1 MKPIT
6 APLNQAQQGETIA
19 NLQQALL
26 ALGLQIAPDEL
37 RNAFFGDTTS
47 AALLRY
53 QHSQHIE
60 GRGNV
65 DSDTA
70 AALNRNLR
78 EKNVLEPEF
87 RVSGHVVDIV
97 GAPVSK
103 QTIVVFDVDLR
114 GIRLIDKIQH
124 LEELLQSQGFQLLGR
139 TRTDADGFYII
150 GFDREQFIFSDK
162 SHADLLAFV
171 VDDGLLV
178 ERSRLA
184 SKRDY
189 FNTTAVVD
197 LDIGLRDGQLL
208 RGVSEWQRLIN
219 AIESILTS
227 SDINLAD
234 MADSEE
240 QIAFLA
246 QETDVDSEQLSTAVQ
261 AGALAQNHLD
271 RDDAELL
278 YALGRQ
284 QTGLSFIELND
295 IPEVD
300 LFARFKTAIA
310 LNIIASKTDEH
321 LQDFLARLL
330 KTAINDIINPDNTAP
345 AILAFNRLLT
355 AANLASDTAKRAVI
369 TAAQR
374 FNSDNPKQFWNEQLP
389 QAGLDAA
396 QIEGLK
402 LNNQL
407 YALTDGHLP
416 LIEALQV
423 QRGITSA
430 LELLHFT
437 DQDWRDII
445 ASVGL
450 PEGIQHTEGFVSELR
465 DTLHAAYPTA
475 KIALMVQRQEFA
487 TIGDLQTPLNAFFL
501 SAPSF
506 DFGNSLVADF
516 ADIIASIA
524 PEPGQNAAVND
535 TLKTLQRVFQISPTP
550 EAMTQLL
557 DAGIHSAFQVAG
569 VPEASFINRF
579 ATILGSEELA
589 RLVHN
594 RAGFVSTR
602 VLDAIITHRE
612 LTDLAKPVAS
622 GSDSGQ
628 TLAATKQLFPNFE
641 ALFGDLSMC
650 ECRDCRSVT
659 SPAAYLVDILRFL
672 DQLSPNTAGAS
683 PLDALIQRRPDLLHL
698 RLTCENTNT
707 IIPYIDLVNEV
718 LEYYV
723 AHDQLDALAIHNNNN
738 ETASQLRAFPQHV
751 SLEAYKKLAT
761 AVYPFTL
768 PYHQPLDSIRA
779 FLPDNLKRAELMRRF
794 EVSGSSVVAEQLRL
808 SAREYAIIIKDASD
822 TTDLWAFYGFDDEA
836 ALQLSLPNVPEFLNR
851 TGILY
856 IDLIALLKT
865 RFLNPGLLALDFVD
879 DIFKTP
885 ITLGGPAPFDSQQ
898 VYNLLRAI
906 NEDALNPA
914 DDLLISQALNRR
926 GITNPDDFIAWTKAH
941 FADINTSVLL
951 FEQKSSCQLAS
962 TQLKT
967 VEQIYNPA
975 AEALATRFLSKLQRF
990 IRLWRCLD
998 WRIEALDSV
1007 LIALQANDL
1016 SAEVLEQLAGI
1027 KQLAE
1032 VSTLPLKNLAAL
1044 LGNIET
1050 HGDKPLYS
1058 QLFLTRTV
1066 QQLDTVFYADAFG
1079 EFLTVDT
1086 PISAHKAALLA
1097 AFKIKDSELTA
1108 IAGDAGLDLETEF
1121 LKLPALTALYRY
1133 TVMAKA
1139 LKLNIAELLA
1149 IKSLLGLNPFSAAH
1163 NDPADILAFINAAG
1177 KLTQS
1182 DFNINDLDLVLTGK
1196 GIGLDEAEIQQ
1207 TLVDIRSDWEKL
1219 TIAPLQAASLKTLQ
1233 VNTIHSRIS
1242 AVLGLSEAQ
1251 TASLLTETLQETIFN
1266 ALSSQGFN
1274 AEYFNNHSFVDPI
1287 VTRIDATID
1296 FTGNNSFNIPGL
1308 QRDNFGCRW
1317 TGQLLAKANEKR
1329 TLVIAVAGT
1338 DDSFRLLLDGVEL
1351 LHKNDGDAKK
1361 QWETD
1366 ISLEAGHLYHLHLD
1380 YTDRSRPLG
1389 IRLSWKT
1396 DTSPLEVLPAASIFD
1411 PAGVTKLTTTLRG
1424 LHRGAALVKK
1434 LPLSIVEL
1442 QHIKQHRADFAN
1454 VDFSNPALPAWQA
1467 LNDFAQLRKVAA
1479 QTDWLTLLEAADLGA
1494 SVNNLIGQVLKH
1506 PNALWTVK
1514 NLQFAITHLGFSAAQ
1529 LTQPSNWLAIVQL
1542 AQFSAASGFSLERLH
1557 SWAQPLSDFDQLNTV
1572 AIDVQNAVRAKYSEK
1587 DWVDFA
1593 PTVTNPLR
1601 ERRRDALVNYLLVQ
1615 QKFKDWGVIDA
1626 DSLFEYFLIDVK
1638 MSACMDTSRVRQ
1650 ALSSVQLFVTRCLL
1664 NLEAKRSDL
1673 DKYWVALD
1681 KKETVQWEWMKLYRV
1696 WEANRKVFIYPENW
1710 LEPEWRDDR
1719 SPFFKDLESEL
1730 TQNDITNFSVE
1741 TAFRN
1746 YLGKLDSVS
1755 NLEVVG
1761 VYNDPVTNILHVVAR
1776 SHGIAAQYFY
1786 RNRDN
1791 YGVWSAWE
1799 ALPIDV
1805 KTAGDGANNG
1815 THILPMIWKGRLFIF
1830 WLEFLQKSV
1839 PPDPST
1845 AGAKDGGIS
1854 GIDQL
1859 QAKKQ
1864 WLVHLCFV
1872 EFRDDKWQPKQMSKD
1887 ALRSHEFTGDKAQD
1901 YQPHQY
1907 RPWVSQTDGKLI
1919 IEIAN
1924 FGPARTFQP
1933 KPQAVKEGFN
1943 IYLPSSTGAFVLT
1956 NPQAEI
1962 TISDLPKTGFA
1973 GLANNN
1979 NQFMARMT
1987 TDNLQLRKSNYL
1999 TLGNGQSRFIF
2010 NHAMPAFTFEA
2021 EAAIPFFFRDA
2032 KRGFYVESKDR
2043 WNPIL
2048 VIDII
2053 KKPDNFAFLAYA
2065 NTLQKVQ
2072 LKPIAES
2079 VALKTLS
2086 ASPQQPARLAS
2097 QPEQNLNVVS
2107 KSASS
2112 NSLFAP
2118 SRKAATAFG
2127 GDRIFRVPE
2136 SRPSGFISKAL
2147 TFYNFYH
2154 PYTESFIETLN
2165 KEGVSG
2171 LLSQDTDHKSDLGA
2185 KFIEEYK
2192 PVGLLV
2198 GTPYPPVAVEF
2209 EENAA
2214 YSLYNWELFFHAPLY
2229 IATRLSKNSKHAEA
2243 MQWYHTIFNPLTA
2256 VAVTSGDYWQVPAF
2270 KKADTETITDYFER
2284 LAKGDADIEAKVAKW
2299 RENPFK
2305 PHLIARGRPVA
2316 YKKNVVLKYVENLLA
2331 WGDDLFRRDTIESI
2345 NEATQLYIIAAHI
2358 LGKRPEIIPKRGVA
2372 APETY
2377 DSLSKKN
2384 LDSFGNAMVAWENL
2398 IPYAS
2403 GVPVSEGTV
2412 TAANGSLLGVGTGLY
2427 FCIPHN
2433 AQLLTYWDTVEDRLF
2448 KIRHCLNL
2456 EGVER
2461 KLALFDPPIDPAML
2475 VAATANG
2482 VSLGNVLAD
2491 LFSPSPLYRFQFLF
2505 AKSLE
2510 LSGEVREMGNF
2521 LLSVLEKKDAAVL
2534 GLLQVGHATSLL
2546 KLNEDIRV
2554 WHIFESKAHRD
2565 VLLKARD
2572 VSIERLSHQLDLMD
2586 ISLGGEGL
2594 TVPNP
2599 PEFNAGKKP
2608 SEDDSLPEEVLIGG
2622 EAALKTPAT
2631 KQKPVASGESGPK
2644 LLPAEKLVQDAKEA
2658 VQTIQKIIAA
2668 GKAIGGALSALP
2680 QFDTAAKP
2688 WGVGGGINIGGAQF
2702 SAVTEFANKLQEV
2715 YVALKSL
2722 DSEKSGFTAEAIRRE
2737 QQWSIDARLAAREI
2751 LQIHR
2756 QIIGAD
2762 IRIAM
2767 AQRELAAHRQQIK
2780 NAEEIE
2786 DFVQNRF
2793 TNAELYT
2800 WLRERVF
2807 AAHKTAYQLAYDLA
2821 KTAERAYR
2829 NELGITTSNFIQ
2841 YGYFDGA
2848 HQGLTAGKQLHVALR
2863 QLEKAYLDGQKRQ
2876 FELTKNISLTK
2887 IDLAALTSLKTTGVC
2902 TFNLTEDLFD
2912 NDFPGHYYRKIRT
2925 VSLSIPCNADAT
2937 TTVAATLRLQSNSV
2951 RLNTTGAS
2959 YPRNLDEGVPA
2970 DDERF
2975 AEYNV
2980 PCKAIAVS
2988 HGKNDTGMFELRF
3001 DDSRYLP
3008 FEGAGVISSWKLEMS
3023 GPATVP
3029 IRPGISDVILHLSY
3043 TAKEDSGPFKDKV
3056 LQHLGV

>member
-6 APLNQAQQGETIA
+6 APLNQAQQGETVA

-26 ALGLQIAPDEL
+26 ALGLQIDPDEL

-47 AALLRY
+47 AAVLRY
-53 QHSQHIE
+53 QHSRHIE

-97 GAPVSK
+97 GAPVSE

-124 LEELLQSQGFQLLGR
+124 LEELLQSPGFQLLGT
-139 TRTDADGFYII
+139 TRTDADGFYSI

-197 LDIGLRDGQLL
+197 LDIGLRDAQLL
-208 RGVSEWQRLIN
+208 RGVSEWQRLVN
-219 AIESILTS
+219 EIEPILTS

-234 MADSEE
+234 ITDSEE

-246 QETDVDSEQLSTAVQ
+246 QETDVDIEQLSTAVQ
-261 AGALAQNHLD
+261 ASALAQNHLD

-300 LFARFKTAIA
+300 LFTRFKTAIA
-310 LNIIASKTDEH
+310 LNIIASKTDER
-321 LQDFLARLL
+321 LQDFLDRLL

-345 AILAFNRLLT
+345 AIQAFNRSLT

-374 FNSDNPKQFWNEQLP
+374 FNSDDPKQFWSEHLP

-437 DQDWRDII
+437 DQDWRDTI

-450 PEGIQHTEGFVSELR
+450 PEGIQHADGFISELR

-506 DFGNSLVADF
+506 DFGNSRVADF
-516 ADIIASIA
+516 ADIITSIA

-589 RLVHN
+589 RLVHH
-594 RAGFVSTR
+594 RAGFISTR
-602 VLDAIITHRE
+602 VLDAIITNRE
-612 LTDLAKPVAS
+612 LTDIAKPAAS

-628 TLAATKQLFPNFE
+628 TLAATKLLFPNFE

-650 ECRDCRSVT
+650 ESRDCRSVT

-683 PLDALIQRRPDLLHL
+683 PLDALTQRRPDLLHL

-723 AHDQLDALAIHNNNN
+723 AHDQLDALAIQNNSN
-738 ETASQLRAFPQHV
+738 ETASELRAYPQHV

-794 EVSGSSVVAEQLRL
+794 EVSGPSVVAEQLRL
-808 SAREYAIIIKDASD
+808 SAREYAIITKDASD
-822 TTDLWAFYGFDDEA
+822 TTDLWAFYGFANEA

-851 TGILY
+851 TGIRY
-856 IDLIALLKT
+856 SDLIALLKT

-885 ITLGGPAPFDSQQ
+885 ITTGAPAPFDSQQ
-898 VYNLLRAI
+898 VYNLLRDI
-906 NEDALNPA
+906 NDDALNPG
-914 DDLLISQALNRR
+914 DDPLISQALNRR

-967 VEQIYNPA
+967 VEQIYNLLA
-975 AEALATRFLSKLQRF
+975 AALATGFLSKLQRF

-998 WRIEALDSV
+998 WRIEELDSV
-1007 LIALQANDL
+1007 LVALQADDF
-1016 SAEVLEQLAGI
+1016 SAEVLEKLAGI
-1027 KQLAE
+1027 KQLAD
-1032 VSTLPLKNLAAL
+1032 VSTLPLENLAAL

-1058 QLFLTRTV
+1058 KLFLSRTI
-1066 QQLDTVFYADAFG
+1066 QQLDTVFTANAFG
-1079 EFLTVDT
+1079 EYLTTDT
-1086 PISAHKAALLA
+1086 TIASHHAVLLA

-1121 LKLPALTALYRY
+1121 LKLPSLTALYRY

-1163 NDPADILAFINAAG
+1163 NDPADIVAFINAAG

-1196 GIGLDEAEIQQ
+1196 GIGLDEAKIQQ

-1219 TIAPLQAASLKTLQ
+1219 TIAPLQAAALKTLQ
-1233 VNTIHSRIS
+1233 VNAIHSRIS

-1251 TASLLTETLQETIFN
+1251 TAALLTETQLDTVFN

-1366 ISLEAGHLYHLHLD
+1366 ISLEAGHLYQLHLD
-1380 YTDRSRPLG
+1380 YTDRSRPSG

-1396 DTSPLEVLPAASIFD
+1396 DTSPLEVLPAASIVD
-1411 PAGVTKLTTTLRG
+1411 PAAVTQLTTTLRG
-1424 LHRGAALVKK
+1424 LHRGAALVQK
-1434 LPLSIVEL
+1434 LPLSILEI
-1442 QHIKQHRADFAN
+1442 QYIQQHRTDFAN
-1454 VDFSNPALPAWQA
+1454 VDFSNPIFPAWQA
-1467 LNDFAQLRKVAA
+1467 LNDFAQLRKLAA
-1479 QTDWLTLLEAADLGA
+1479 QTDWLAVLEAANSAA
-1494 SVNNLIGQVLKH
+1494 SVDNLIAQVLKR
-1506 PNALWTVK
+1506 PNAIWTVK
-1514 NLQFAITHLGFSAAQ
+1514 DLQFAVSHLGFTPAQ
-1529 LTQPSNWLAIVQL
+1529 LTQSSNWLAIAQL
-1542 AQFSAASGFSLERLH
+1542 AQFAAASGFSLERLH

-1587 DWVDFA
+1587 DWADFA

-1615 QKFKDWGVIDA
+1615 QPLKDWGVIDA
-1626 DSLFEYFLIDVK
+1626 DSLFEYFLIDVQ

-1664 NLEAKRSDL
+1664 NLEAKRPGL
-1673 DKYWVALD
+1673 GNFWVALN
-1681 KKETVQWEWMKLYRV
+1681 KNETAQWEWMKLYRV

-1719 SPFFKDLESEL
+1719 SPFFKDMESEL
-1730 TQNDITNFSVE
+1730 TQNDITTFSVE

-1805 KTAGDGANNG
+1805 KTVGDGANNG
-1815 THILPMIWKGRLFIF
+1815 VHILPKVWKGRLFIF

-1839 PPDPST
+1839 PPDPSI

-1887 ALRSHEFTGDKAQD
+1887 TLQSFEFTETEAKD
-1901 YQPHQY
+1901 YKPHQY
-1907 RPWVSQTDGKLI
+1907 RPWAVESNGLLRIGID
-1919 IEIAN
+1919 N
-1924 FGPARTFQP
+1924 FGPTREQKP
-1933 KPQAVKEGFN
+1933 KSGNNLSLKIQQIA
-1943 IYLPSSTGAFVLT
+1943 GAFVLT

-1962 TISDLPKTGFA
+1962 KVSDINLSYLSLVTA
-1973 GLANNN
+1973 DEN
-1979 NQFMARMT
+1979 NQFMERTASG
-1987 TDNLQLRKSNYL
+1987 NLQLRKSSYL
-1999 TLGNGQSRFIF
+1999 TLGNGQANYIF
-2010 NHAMPAFTFEA
+2010 NHAMPASTFEA

-2053 KKPDNFAFLAYA
+2053 KKPDNFTFLAYA
-2065 NTLQKVQ
+2065 NTLH
-2072 LKPIAES
+2072 
-2079 VALKTLS
+2079 
-2086 ASPQQPARLAS
+2086 
-2097 QPEQNLNVVS
+2097 
-2107 KSASS
+2107 
-2112 NSLFAP
+2112 
-2118 SRKAATAFG
+2118 AA
-2127 GDRIFRVPE
+2127 
-2136 SRPSGFISKAL
+2136 
-2147 TFYNFYH
+2147 
-2154 PYTESFIETLN
+2154 
-2165 KEGVSG
+2165 
-2171 LLSQDTDHKSDLGA
+2171 
-2185 KFIEEYK
+2185 
-2192 PVGLLV
+2192 
-2198 GTPYPPVAVEF
+2198 YPP
-2209 EENAA
+2209 
-2214 YSLYNWELFFHAPLY
+2214 
-2229 IATRLSKNSKHAEA
+2229 
-2243 MQWYHTIFNPLTA
+2243 
-2256 VAVTSGDYWQVPAF
+2256 
-2270 KKADTETITDYFER
+2270 
-2284 LAKGDADIEAKVAKW
+2284 
-2299 RENPFK
+2299 
-2305 PHLIARGRPVA
+2305 
-2316 YKKNVVLKYVENLLA
+2316 
-2331 WGDDLFRRDTIESI
+2331 
-2345 NEATQLYIIAAHI
+2345 
-2358 LGKRPEIIPKRGVA
+2358 
-2372 APETY
+2372 
-2377 DSLSKKN
+2377 
-2384 LDSFGNAMVAWENL
+2384 
-2398 IPYAS
+2398 
-2403 GVPVSEGTV
+2403 
-2412 TAANGSLLGVGTGLY
+2412 
-2427 FCIPHN
+2427 
-2433 AQLLTYWDTVEDRLF
+2433 
-2448 KIRHCLNL
+2448 
-2456 EGVER
+2456 
-2461 KLALFDPPIDPAML
+2461 
-2475 VAATANG
+2475 
-2482 VSLGNVLAD
+2482 
-2491 LFSPSPLYRFQFLF
+2491 
-2505 AKSLE
+2505 
-2510 LSGEVREMGNF
+2510 
-2521 LLSVLEKKDAAVL
+2521 
-2534 GLLQVGHATSLL
+2534 
-2546 KLNEDIRV
+2546 
-2554 WHIFESKAHRD
+2554 
-2565 VLLKARD
+2565 
-2572 VSIERLSHQLDLMD
+2572 
-2586 ISLGGEGL
+2586 
-2594 TVPNP
+2594 
-2599 PEFNAGKKP
+2599 
-2608 SEDDSLPEEVLIGG
+2608 
-2622 EAALKTPAT
+2622 
-2631 KQKPVASGESGPK
+2631 
-2644 LLPAEKLVQDAKEA
+2644 
-2658 VQTIQKIIAA
+2658 
-2668 GKAIGGALSALP
+2668 
-2680 QFDTAAKP
+2680 
-2688 WGVGGGINIGGAQF
+2688 
-2702 SAVTEFANKLQEV
+2702 
-2715 YVALKSL
+2715 
-2722 DSEKSGFTAEAIRRE
+2722 
-2737 QQWSIDARLAAREI
+2737 
-2751 LQIHR
+2751 
-2756 QIIGAD
+2756 
-2762 IRIAM
+2762 
-2767 AQRELAAHRQQIK
+2767 
-2780 NAEEIE
+2780 
-2786 DFVQNRF
+2786 
-2793 TNAELYT
+2793 
-2800 WLRERVF
+2800 
-2807 AAHKTAYQLAYDLA
+2807 
-2821 KTAERAYR
+2821 
-2829 NELGITTSNFIQ
+2829 
-2841 YGYFDGA
+2841 
-2848 HQGLTAGKQLHVALR
+2848 
-2863 QLEKAYLDGQKRQ
+2863 
-2876 FELTKNISLTK
+2876 
-2887 IDLAALTSLKTTGVC
+2887 
-2902 TFNLTEDLFD
+2902 
-2912 NDFPGHYYRKIRT
+2912 
-2925 VSLSIPCNADAT
+2925 
-2937 TTVAATLRLQSNSV
+2937 
-2951 RLNTTGAS
+2951 
-2959 YPRNLDEGVPA
+2959 
-2970 DDERF
+2970 
-2975 AEYNV
+2975 
-2980 PCKAIAVS
+2980 
-2988 HGKNDTGMFELRF
+2988 
-3001 DDSRYLP
+3001 
-3008 FEGAGVISSWKLEMS
+3008 
-3023 GPATVP
+3023 
-3029 IRPGISDVILHLSY
+3029 
-3043 TAKEDSGPFKDKV
+3043 
-3056 LQHLGV
+3056 

>member
-6 APLNQAQQGETIA
+6 APLNQAQQGEAVA
-19 NLQQALL
+19 NLQQALR
-26 ALGLQIAPDEL
+26 ALGLEVAPDEF
-37 RNAFFGDTTS
+37 RDTFFGETTVN
-47 AALLRY
+47 AVLRF
-53 QHSQHIE
+53 QHSQHID

-65 DSDTA
+65 DDDTA
-70 AALNRNLR
+70 VALNRNLR
-78 EKNVLEPEF
+78 ERHLLAPEF
-87 RVSGHVVDIV
+87 HVSGHVVDVV
-97 GAPVSK
+97 GAPISE
-103 QTIVVFDVDLR
+103 QTVVVFDVDLR

-124 LEELLQSQGFQLLGR
+124 FEELLQSQGFQLLGR
-139 TRTDADGFYII
+139 TRTDADGFYSI

-189 FNTTAVVD
+189 SNATDVVD
-197 LDIGLRDGQLL
+197 LDIGLRDARLL
-208 RGVSEWQRLIN
+208 RGVSEWQRLVN
-219 AIESILTS
+219 AVAPILTS
-227 SDINLAD
+227 SDISLSD
-234 MADSEE
+234 IADSEE

-246 QETDVDSEQLSTAVQ
+246 QETDVDSEQLRTAVQ
-261 AGALAQNHLD
+261 ASALAQSHLD
-271 RDDAELL
+271 REDAELL

-284 QTGLSFIELND
+284 QTGLRFIELND
-295 IPEVD
+295 IPETE
-300 LFARFKTAIA
+300 LFNRLKNAIG
-310 LNIIASKTDEH
+310 LNIIAGKADEQ

-330 KTAINDIINPDNTAP
+330 KAATIDIINPDNTVP
-345 AILAFNRLLT
+345 AIQAFNRSLS
-355 AANLASDTAKRAVI
+355 AANLASASAKRAVI

-374 FNSDNPKQFWNEQLP
+374 FNSDDPKQFWSEHLP
-389 QAGLDAA
+389 QAGLDTA

-416 LIEALQV
+416 LIEALQA

-430 LELLHFT
+430 AELLNFT
-437 DQDWRDII
+437 HQDWLDTL
-445 ASVGL
+445 AGVGL
-450 PEGIQHTEGFVSELR
+450 PEGIENADGFVTELR

-475 KIALMVQRQEFA
+475 QIALMVQRQEFA
-487 TIGDLQTPLNAFFL
+487 TIGELQAPLVEFFQR
-501 SAPSF
+501 APSF
-506 DFGNSLVADF
+506 DFSNSRVEDF
-516 ADIIASIA
+516 ADIINNVA
-524 PEPGQNAAVND
+524 PEQTQNIAVSD

-557 DAGIHSAFQVAG
+557 GAGIHSAFQVAG
-569 VPEASFINRF
+569 VPEVSFVKRF
-579 ATILGSEELA
+579 STILGSEEQA

-602 VLDAIITHRE
+602 VLDAIITTRE
-612 LTDLAKPVAS
+612 LTDLAKPAAS
-622 GSDSGQ
+622 GSDKTQ
-628 TLAATKQLFPNFE
+628 TLAATQQLFPNFE
-641 ALFGDLSMC
+641 TLFGDLSLC
-650 ECRDCRSVT
+650 ECRDCRAVT
-659 SPAAYLVDILRFL
+659 SPAAYLVDILQFL
-672 DQLSPNTAGAS
+672 SKLDRNTEGKS
-683 PLDALIQRRPDLLHL
+683 PLDALVNRRPDLPHL

-723 AHDQLDALAIHNNNN
+723 AHNQLDAQAIQNNSN
-738 ETASQLRAFPQHV
+738 ETATELRANPQHI
-751 SLEAYKKLAT
+751 SLDAYKKLAI
-761 AVYPFTL
+761 AVYPFSL

-779 FLPDNLKRAELMRRF
+779 FLPDNLKRADLMHRF
-794 EVSGSSVVAEQLRL
+794 GITGPTVVTEQLRL
-808 SAREYAIIIKDASD
+808 SAREYAIITKDAGD
-822 TTDLWAFYGFDDEA
+822 TTELWDFYGFADEA
-836 ALQLSLPNVPEFLNR
+836 DMQLSLPNVPEFLNR
-851 TGILY
+851 TGLRY
-856 IDLIALLKT
+856 IDLVALLKT
-865 RFLNPGLLALDFVD
+865 RFLNPGQLALDFVD

-885 ITLGGPAPFDSQQ
+885 IATGQPAPFDSQQ
-898 VYNLLRAI
+898 VYNLLRDI
-906 NEDALNPA
+906 NADLLNPA
-914 DDLLISQALNRR
+914 DDPLISQALSRR
-926 GITNPDDFIAWTKAH
+926 GISNPDDFIAWTKAN
-941 FADINTSVLL
+941 FSDINVGVLL
-951 FEQKSSCQLAS
+951 FEQEGRCQLAN

-967 VEQIYNPA
+967 VEQIYSPVA
-975 AEALATRFLSKLQRF
+975 APLSTDFLSKLHRY
-990 IRLWRCLD
+990 IRLWRRLD
-998 WRIEALDSV
+998 WRIEELDSV
-1007 LIALQANDL
+1007 LVALQAKDL
-1016 SAEVLEQLAGI
+1016 SADVLDKLADI

-1032 VSTLPLKNLAAL
+1032 VTKQPLENLAAL
-1044 LGNIET
+1044 LGSIET

-1058 QLFLTRTV
+1058 KLFLTRTI
-1066 QQLDTVFYADAFG
+1066 QQLDPAFTADAFG
-1079 EFLTVDT
+1079 DFLTADT
-1086 PISAHKAALLA
+1086 PIAAHRSALLA
-1097 AFKIKDSELTA
+1097 AFKIKESELAA
-1108 IAGDAGLDLETEF
+1108 IAKDAGLNLDIAL
-1121 LKLPALTALYRY
+1121 LKLPTLSALYRY
-1133 TVMAKA
+1133 IVLAKA
-1139 LKLNIAELLA
+1139 LKLSINELLA
-1149 IKSLLGLNPFSAAH
+1149 IKHLLGLNPFPAEH
-1163 NDPADILAFINAAG
+1163 NDPADILAFIKAADG
-1177 KLTQS
+1177 LMQS
-1182 DFNINDLDLVLTGK
+1182 EFSINELDYVLTGR
-1196 GIGLDEAEIQQ
+1196 GVGLDEAKIQQ

-1219 TIAPLQAASLKTLQ
+1219 AIAPLQAAELRTLQ
-1233 VNTIHSRIS
+1233 VNAITTRIS
-1242 AVLGLSEAQ
+1242 LVLGLSEVQ
-1251 TASLLTETLQETIFN
+1251 TAAILSETLLNNLFN
-1266 ALSSQGFN
+1266 ALSSQGFK
-1274 AEYFNNHSFVDPI
+1274 AEYFNNHTFVDPI
-1287 VTRIDATID
+1287 VTRPDATID
-1296 FTGNNSFNIPGL
+1296 FSGNNSFNVPGL

-1317 TGQLLAKANEKR
+1317 TGQLPVKSNEKR

-1338 DDSFRLLLDGVEL
+1338 DDSFRLLLDGAEL
-1351 LHKNDGDAKK
+1351 LHKNDGDAQKT
-1361 QWETD
+1361 WSATV
-1366 ISLEAGHLYHLHLD
+1366 SLEAGHLYHLQLD
-1380 YTDRSRPLG
+1380 YTDRSRASG

-1396 DTSPLEVLPAASIFD
+1396 ETSPLEVLPATALITETAASQWD
-1411 PAGVTKLTTTLRG
+1411 SALRG
-1424 LHRGAALVKK
+1424 LHRGAALVQK
-1434 LPLSIVEL
+1434 LPLSILEIQFIQ
-1442 QHIKQHRADFAN
+1442 QHLSDFAN
-1454 VDFSNPALPAWQA
+1454 LDFSDPLLPAWQT
-1467 LNDFAQLRKVAA
+1467 LNDFGQLRKLAPH
-1479 QTDWLTLLEAADLGA
+1479 TDWLAVLDAAHNPAA
-1494 SVNNLIGQVLKH
+1494 SVDDLIAQVLSQ
-1506 PNALWTVK
+1506 PTAAWTVK
-1514 NLQFAITHLGFSAAQ
+1514 DLQFAISHLGFNSTQ
-1529 LTQPSNWLAIVQL
+1529 LTQPSNWLTVAQL
-1542 AQFSAASGFSLERLH
+1542 AQFAAVSGFSLQRLS
-1557 SWAQPLSDFDQLNTV
+1557 SWAQPLSDFEHLNAV
-1572 AIDVQNAVRAKYSEK
+1572 AIDVQNAIRAKYSEK
-1587 DWVDFA
+1587 DWADFA
-1593 PTVTNPLR
+1593 PTVSNPLR

-1615 QKFKDWGVIDA
+1615 QPLKDWGVIDA
-1626 DSLFEYFLIDVK
+1626 GSLFEYFLIDVQ

-1664 NLEAKRSDL
+1664 NLEAQRPGLGD
-1673 DKYWVALD
+1673 YWVALD
-1681 KKETVQWEWMKLYRV
+1681 QNEAAQWEWMKLYRV

-1730 TQNDITNFSVE
+1730 TQNDITTFSVE

-1755 NLEVVG
+1755 NLAVVG
-1761 VYNDPVTNILHVVAR
+1761 VFQDPATNILHVVAR

-1786 RNRDN
+1786 RNRDKD
-1791 YGVWSAWE
+1791 GIWSAWE

-1815 THILPMIWKGRLFIF
+1815 AHILPMIWKGRLFIF

-1839 PPDPST
+1839 PPDPSI
-1845 AGAKDGGIS
+1845 AAAKDGGIS
-1854 GIDQL
+1854 GIGQL

-1872 EFRDDKWQPKQMSKD
+1872 EFRDSKWQPKQMSKD
-1887 ALRSHEFTGDKAQD
+1887 TLRSFAFTEAEAKD
-1901 YQPHQY
+1901 YKPHQY
-1907 RPWVSQTDGKLI
+1907 RPWAAESNGELRIGID
-1919 IEIAN
+1919 N
-1924 FGPARTFQP
+1924 FGPTREQQP
-1933 KPQAVKEGFN
+1933 ISGDKFAFN
-1943 IYLPSSTGAFVLT
+1943 IKQIAGAFVLT

-1962 TISDLPKTGFA
+1962 KVSDINLSYLSLVTA
-1973 GLANNN
+1973 AEN
-1979 NQFMARMT
+1979 NQFMERTAT
-1987 TDNLQLRKSNYL
+1987 GNLQLRKSNYL
-1999 TLGNGQSRFIF
+1999 TLGNGQSNYIF
-2010 NHAMPAFTFEA
+2010 NHAVPASTFEA

-2032 KRGFYVESKDR
+2032 KRSFYVESQDR
-2043 WNPIL
+2043 WNPLL

-2072 LKPIAES
+2072 LKPVAENF
-2079 VALKTLS
+2079 ALKALA

-2107 KSASS
+2107 KTASS
-2112 NSLFAP
+2112 NSLFAT
-2118 SRKAATAFG
+2118 SRKTATAFG

-2154 PYTESFIETLN
+2154 PYTEKFIETLN
-2165 KEGVSG
+2165 LKGVSG
-2171 LLSQDTDHKSDLGA
+2171 LLSQDTDLKSDLGA
-2185 KFIEEYK
+2185 HFSTEYK
-2192 PVGLLV
+2192 PVEWLV
-2198 GTPYPPVAVEF
+2198 SKPYPPVAVEF
-2209 EENAA
+2209 AEKDA
-2214 YSLYNWELFFHAPLY
+2214 YGLYNWELFFHAPLY
-2229 IATRLSKNSKHAEA
+2229 IATRLSKNGKYAEA

-2256 VAVTSGDYWQVPAF
+2256 AAVTSGDYWQVPAF

-2305 PHLIARGRPVA
+2305 PHLIARGRLVA

-2358 LGKRPEIIPKRGVA
+2358 LGKRPETIPKRGEA

-2377 DSLSKKN
+2377 DSLSKKH

-2403 GVPVSEGTV
+2403 GVPVSDGTV

-2427 FCIPHN
+2427 FCIPN
-2433 AQLLTYWDTVEDRLF
+2433 NSKLLTYWDDVEDRLF

-2456 EGVER
+2456 DGVER

-2491 LFSPSPLYRFQFLF
+2491 LFSPSPLYRFQFLL

-2510 LSGEVREMGNF
+2510 LTGEVREMGKF
-2521 LLSVLEKKDAAVL
+2521 LLSVLEKKDAASL
-2534 GLLQVGHATSLL
+2534 GLLQAGHATSLL
-2546 KLNEDIRV
+2546 KLTEDIRV
-2554 WHIFESKAHRD
+2554 WHILESKAHRD

-2599 PEFNAGKKP
+2599 PEFNAAKKP
-2608 SEDDSLPEEVLIGG
+2608 SEDDSLPEEALIGG
-2622 EAALKTPAT
+2622 EEALKTPAT

-2644 LLPAEKLVQDAKEA
+2644 LLPAEKFVQDAKEA

-2688 WGVGGGINIGGAQF
+2688 WGVGAGINIGGAQF
-2702 SAVTEFANKLQEV
+2702 SAVTEFANKVQEV
-2715 YVALKSL
+2715 YVALKAL

-2756 QIIGAD
+2756 QIIAAD

-2767 AQRELAAHRQQIK
+2767 AQRELSAHRQQIK
-2780 NAEEIE
+2780 NAEDIE

-2793 TNAELYT
+2793 TNVEQYT

-2821 KTAERAYR
+2821 KTAERGYR
-2829 NELGITTSNFIQ
+2829 SELGVVTSNFIQ

-2848 HQGLTAGKQLHVALR
+2848 HQGLTAGEQLNIALR

-2887 IDLAALTSLKTTGVC
+2887 IDLAALTALKTTGIC
-2902 TFNLTEDLFD
+2902 EFNLTEDLFD
-2912 NDFPGHYYRKIRT
+2912 RDFPGHYYRKIRT

-2937 TTVAATLRLQSNSV
+2937 RAVAATLRLMSNSV
-2951 RLNTTGAS
+2951 RLNTSGAN
-2959 YPRNLDEGVPA
+2959 YPRNQDEGVPA

-2975 AEYNV
+2975 AENNV
-2980 PCKAIAVS
+2980 PFKAIAVS
-2988 HGKNDTGMFELRF
+2988 HGKNDAGLFELRF

-3008 FEGAGVISSWKLEMS
+3008 FEGAGVISRWRLEMD
-3023 GPATVP
+3023 GPATAP
-3029 IRPGISDVILHLSY
+3029 IRPSISDVVLHLSY
-3043 TAKEDSGPFKDKV
+3043 TAKEDAGSFKTKV